1 MHYLHW
7 ISILGFYAEI
17 PPLNVFFPE
26 TVNKTNIVKK
36 IYSVR
41 KQKTIFCAM
50 KNLYS
55 NLILIVSAIESW

>member
-26 TVNKTNIVKK
+26 SVNKTNIVKK

-41 KQKTIFCAM
+41 KQKHFLRHKESIF
-50 KNLYS
+50 

>member
-41 KQKTIFCAM
+41 KQKNNFLRHEESIFKFNSDCF
-50 KNLYS
+50 S
-55 NLILIVSAIESW
+55 N